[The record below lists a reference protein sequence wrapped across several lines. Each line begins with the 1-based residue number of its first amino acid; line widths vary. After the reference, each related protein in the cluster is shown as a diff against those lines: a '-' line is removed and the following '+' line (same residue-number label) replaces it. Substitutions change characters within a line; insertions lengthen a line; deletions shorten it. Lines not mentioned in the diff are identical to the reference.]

1 MKEIGGYY
9 EIEYS
14 NIELG
19 GLHSSA
25 LLLNSGRYAL
35 EYILRAN
42 NYKRIYVPYYICD
55 VIFEPI
61 TACGVEYEFYFVD
74 EQMEP
79 VHLPDVKENEAFLYL
94 NNFGFKNE
102 YIQKLATKVK
112 NLIVDNCQAL
122 FAPPVAGV
130 DTFYSLRKFAGVPD
144 GAFLYTNKLL
154 DAELQP
160 YDCTHTTDHLYSRG
174 NVSPNAGFMQFRNNE
189 QKLSGIGM
197 GQMSA
202 TTRKFL
208 NTYDF
213 EKNKLARDS
222 NFLYLH
228 HALGRHNE
236 YRAMDIDSVCGPL
249 FYPLLTPSTTLKQ
262 QLIANK
268 IYVSTVFPAIHNA
281 VPEDSYENY
290 LSHQLI
296 RLPIDQRYSL
306 ADMAHMASIIKAHL
320 DISL

>member
-19 GLHSSA
+19 GIHSSA

-42 NYKRIYVPYYICD
+42 NYRRIYVPYYICD

-61 TACGVEYEFYFVD
+61 AACGVEYEFYFVD

-79 VHLPDVKENEAFLYL
+79 TAIPMVKEDEAFLYL
-94 NNFGFKNE
+94 NNFGFKND
-102 YIQKLATKVK
+102 YIPKLASLVN

-122 FAPPVAGV
+122 FAPPAPGV
-130 DTFYSLRKFAGVPD
+130 DTFYSLRKFAGTPD
-144 GAFLYTNKLL
+144 GAFLYTNKRLNT
-154 DAELQP
+154 ELPP

-174 NVSPNAGFMQFRNNE
+174 NVSPNAGFMQFRENE

-213 EKNKLARDS
+213 EKNKLARDR
-222 NFLYLH
+222 NFLHLH
-228 HALGRHNE
+228 HVLGQHNE
-236 YRAMDIDSVCGPL
+236 YQAMDIDSVCGPL
-249 FYPLLTPSTTLKQ
+249 FYPLLTPSATLKQ

-268 IYVSTVFPAIHNA
+268 IYVSTVFPAIHKA

-296 RLPIDQRYSL
+296 RLPIDQRYSI
-306 ADMAHMASIIKAHL
+306 ADMAYMARIVIDNL
-320 DISL
+320 